1 MRCWQNLDDFSH
13 SEESID
19 LSSNHFLIC
28 FDFFN
33 FPLLWARPTANVPRL
48 PGLWPQRRCGRC
60 GEDPKVSVS
69 SSFAQGQRSIAAIQ
83 RNPATCFAKNKKD
96 VNIVR
101 SLRKDLWRW
110 NASRTL
116 KAAFFC
122 RFALTTFA
130 FLSGQLRQILNNK
143 NICSLLM
150 SCTLFLDNFRFLDWP
165 CIMHPRLCR
174 VDPCRSV

>member
-1 MRCWQNLDDFSH
+1 MFRFLQFSSAVSQAH
-13 SEESID
+13 CQCATASRPLAPKTVRTLRRRPKGLSVLVLRPGTAINRSNPAE
-19 LSSNHFLIC
+19 SSNMFCKKH
-28 FDFFN
+28 
-33 FPLLWARPTANVPRL
+33 
-48 PGLWPQRRCGRC
+48 
-60 GEDPKVSVS
+60 
-69 SSFAQGQRSIAAIQ
+69 
-83 RNPATCFAKNKKD
+83 KKD